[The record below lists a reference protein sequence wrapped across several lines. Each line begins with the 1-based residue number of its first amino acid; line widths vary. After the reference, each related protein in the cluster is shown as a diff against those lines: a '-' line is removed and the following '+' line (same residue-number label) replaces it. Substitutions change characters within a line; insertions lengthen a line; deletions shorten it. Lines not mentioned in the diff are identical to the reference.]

1 MKGEP
6 TPTLEG
12 LMSPEVGGN
21 ISLDFEGGLG
31 AAVGSPIVNVVGPL
45 SDETLNCVV
54 AGGHW
59 NVHDFR
65 QLGVSHEVC
74 GKVS

>member
-1 MKGEP
+1 
-6 TPTLEG
+6 
-12 LMSPEVGGN
+12 MSPEIGGN

-31 AAVGSPIVNVVGPL
+31 ATVGSPIVDVVGALPN
-45 SDETLNCVV
+45 ETLDCVV
-54 AGGHW
+54 AGGDW

-65 QLGVSHEVC
+65 QLGVGHEVC